1 MCNIFEKS
9 YIIHRFLVQE
19 VFSPRVQVID
29 MFARRVEMGQIFDIQ
44 IYFHDF
50 NKLTSGSKLT
60 SGLVALNESE
70 FPVYLN
76 HSDCVNTL

>member
-1 MCNIFEKS
+1 
-9 YIIHRFLVQE
+9 
-19 VFSPRVQVID
+19 

-70 FPVYLN
+70 FHVYLN